1 MPVLIAIPILG
12 LLVILQSALASR
24 VQLLQGSADLLLLA
38 LVAWAV
44 QERVKTSWHWAVIAG
59 LMMGVASAL
68 PPGAALVGYLAATAL
83 ALAFRRLIWQVP
95 LLAMVTGTFLGTVLT
110 HAVDIAALRFTGST
124 IPWLQALNLV
134 TLPSALLNLLLAIPM
149 YALLGDLAKW
159 VYPQEIEI

>member
-1 MPVLIAIPILG
+1 MPVLLAIPILG

-24 VQLLQGSADLLLLA
+24 VQLLQGTADLVLLA

-68 PPGAALVGYLAATAL
+68 PLGAALAGYLAATGL

-95 LLAMVTGTFLGTVLT
+95 LLAMITGTFLGTVLT
-110 HAVDIAALRFTGST
+110 HAIDVAALRFNGSE
-124 IPWLQALNLV
+124 IPWMQAFNLV
-134 TLPSALLNLLLAIPM
+134 TLPSALLNLLLAVPM
-149 YALLGDLAKW
+149 YALLGDLSKA
-159 VYPQEIEI
+159 VYPEELEI